1 MIIVI
6 GDVLATIFN
15 YWNTNYAP
23 KYPQTSANTI
33 LETRYLPGPQNKPVN
48 VLKVYIKELNKLLL
62 KLRGYKIL
70 LNPNI
75 INKLNSRLDTLNEYL
90 VEPDASIENQANA
103 KFSIR
108 ILDNGPVLP
117 KKQRSYSP
125 RKKSKST
132 TQKRVKSL

>member
-1 MIIVI
+1 
-6 GDVLATIFN
+6 
-15 YWNTNYAP
+15 
-23 KYPQTSANTI
+23 
-33 LETRYLPGPQNKPVN
+33 
-48 VLKVYIKELNKLLL
+48 LL

-75 INKLNSRLDTLNEYL
+75 ITDLNKRLNALNEYL
-90 VEPDASIENQANA
+90 VEPDASIANQAYA

-108 ILDNGPVLP
+108 VLENGLALP
-117 KKQRSYSP
+117 KKQRSYTP